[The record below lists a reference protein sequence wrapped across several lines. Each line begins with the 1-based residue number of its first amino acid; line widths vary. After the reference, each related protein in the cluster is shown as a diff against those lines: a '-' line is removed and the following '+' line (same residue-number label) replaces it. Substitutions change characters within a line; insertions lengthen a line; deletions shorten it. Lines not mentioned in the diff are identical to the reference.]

1 MLEYMNGC
9 NRNFPDGPRSGP
21 GTPSY
26 RYNQIKQIRQNIESS
41 SPPPSGPLPAPPGS
55 AIDAIQSRIG
65 IELTDEYVNL
75 LGEGIANDCVI
86 TQEEISN
93 NPEAVAL
100 TDAFKEVTAQ
110 RLDGVEPSDIIIQD
124 IAVSNKPCINSTGN
138 AGTCQNGICIQFYI
152 LLL

>member
-1 MLEYMNGC
+1 MHGK
-9 NRNFPDGPRSGP
+9 
-21 GTPSY
+21 TPT
-26 RYNQIKQIRQNIESS
+26 
-41 SPPPSGPLPAPPGS
+41 PSGPLPAPPGS

-138 AGTCQNGICIQFYI
+138 AGTCQNGICI
-152 LLL
+152 